1 MNLYIKNMVSLRCKV
16 LVKQTLEE
24 EGLHAMVVE
33 LGEVEISDQL
43 SLRKRRSL
51 KMILVKHGF
60 ELMDDQRAIL
70 VEKIKS
76 IIVELI
82 HYTDEI
88 PKLKFSSYL
97 SERLN
102 YDYNYLSGLFSEVKG
117 TTIEHYIIAHK
128 IERAKELLIYNEL
141 TLNEIAHKLHYSSVA
156 HLSNQFKKVTGLT
169 PTFFKKMKS
178 KRLIALE
185 NV

>member
-1 MNLYIKNMVSLRCKV
+1 M
-16 LVKQTLEE
+16 
-24 EGLHAMVVE
+24 
-33 LGEVEISDQL
+33 EISDRL

-102 YDYNYLSGLFSEVKG
+102 YDYNYLSGLFQ
-117 TTIEHYIIAHK
+117 
-128 IERAKELLIYNEL
+128 R
-141 TLNEIAHKLHYSSVA
+141 
-156 HLSNQFKKVTGLT
+156 
-169 PTFFKKMKS
+169 
-178 KRLIALE
+178 
-185 NV
+185 